1 MGNRPVPVG
10 RPVEGPWVVQIK
22 ASRAGGSDR
31 RLCRLVWGQ
40 IFDVRTPS
48 TRSLKTS
55 RAHIPAR
62 DRYELFVEESLS
74 TTPIRI
80 RTNRVRTNRAT
91 DTEGSPVEARGRR
104 FLMWAR
110 FAKARIGER
119 MSMGLKENRLRDG
132 WPCDPPARRATHVR
146 GARPL

>member
-1 MGNRPVPVG
+1 VGNRPVPVG

-62 DRYELFVEESLS
+62 DWYELFVEESLS
-74 TTPIRI
+74 TTSIRI
-80 RTNRVRTNRAT
+80 RTNRAT
-91 DTEGSPVEARGRR
+91 DTEGPPGGSARRR
-104 FLMWAR
+104 FLKRAR

-132 WPCDPPARRATHVR
+132 WPCDPLHV
-146 GARPL
+146 GQPM